1 MAFLGQTFDV
11 NTLPEGNGGTY
22 DPLPPGWYTATI
34 TAAELKPTKDGS
46 GQYIK
51 IRYDITGP
59 THQGRVVFG
68 NLNIKNASAKAEEI
82 GRQQLG
88 ELMRA
93 IGLARVQDTD
103 QLIGGSL
110 SIKLDVRPATDQY
123 PAQNEVRGFKAIT
136 GSAPSFAAPA
146 ASPAASAPAAASGK
160 AAPPWA
166 KGK

>member
-11 NTLPEGNGGTY
+11 NTLPEGGNY

-34 TAAELKPTKDGS
+34 ADAELKPTKDGS

-51 IRYDITGP
+51 VRYDITGP

-88 ELMRA
+88 EIMRA
-93 IGLARVQDTD
+93 IGLARVTDTD
-103 QLIGGSL
+103 QLIGGVL
-110 SIKLDVRPATDQY
+110 QIKLDVRAATEQY
-123 PAQNEVRGFKAIT
+123 PAQNEVRGFKAIA

-146 ASPAASAPAAASGK
+146 TSPAASAPASAAPAK

-166 KGK
+166 KK

>member
-1 MAFLGQTFDV
+1 MAFLGQTFNADDLPQG
-11 NTLPEGNGGTY
+11 NTYE
-22 DPLPPGWYTATI
+22 PLPAGWYTATI
-34 TAAELKPTKDGS
+34 ADAELKTTKDGS

-51 IRYDITGP
+51 VRYDITGP

-93 IGLARVQDTD
+93 IGLARVTDTD

-110 SIKLDVRPATDQY
+110 QIKLDVRAATEQY

-136 GSAPSFAAPA
+136 GSAPTFAAPA
-146 ASPAASAPAAASGK
+146 ASPAASAPAASAPAK

-166 KGK
+166 KK